1 MIKKLRKKLTA
12 IAMLSISLVL
22 VLVIFSIN
30 LLNYQGSMENLNRTM
45 DDLIANEGTF
55 RREDFDDPYSERPNI
70 AFAPR
75 FFSVTLNGEGD
86 AVVINLK
93 NFNELSESEASS
105 IAASLAEERKT
116 KGFYDKLMFRAE
128 TLTGGDTLYVFLDAS
143 IQIEQFFLY
152 LLVSVLVG
160 LSSLFV
166 VFVLIWALSKQ
177 MIRPFEENYRRQKR
191 FITDAGHEIK
201 TPLTIIGADVEVI
214 ELENGASEWTES
226 LKNQVVRLH
235 TMTKKLIYLAK
246 MDEVVSVMKTG
257 FSISAALN
265 EIVNSFSPR
274 IRGENRE
281 VDTDIEE
288 NVDFVGD
295 ENSIKELFS
304 VLIDN
309 AIKYS
314 DPGSTIRIRLY
325 RDKNLVILF
334 QNKAE
339 NIKKGNYS
347 ALFERFY
354 RLDATRNSAT
364 GGSGIGLSIAE
375 SVVGMH
381 RGQIEAYSE
390 KDGYI
395 TFKITFKDGKRR

>member
-86 AVVINLK
+86 AVKINLK

>member
-86 AVVINLK
+86 AVKINLK

-334 QNKAE
+334 QNQAE

>member
-86 AVVINLK
+86 AVKINLK

-152 LLVSVLVG
+152 LFVSVLVG

-395 TFKITFKDGKRR
+395 TFKITFKDGKR

>member
-22 VLVIFSIN
+22 VLVIFFIN
-30 LLNYQGSMENLNRTM
+30 LLNYRGSMENLNRTM

-86 AVVINLK
+86 AVKINLK